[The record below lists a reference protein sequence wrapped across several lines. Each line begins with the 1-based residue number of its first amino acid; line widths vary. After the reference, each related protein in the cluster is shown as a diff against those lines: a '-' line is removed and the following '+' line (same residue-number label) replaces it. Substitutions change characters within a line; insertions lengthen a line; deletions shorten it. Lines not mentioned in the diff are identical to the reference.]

1 MFRWFLNQRT
11 IRKPFE
17 KNRLKGLMKNGMK
30 KKINKYTCTCSSTRD
45 DKSVFKKNRWEQPL
59 LFSVL
64 YFFSF
69 CCLFCRRS
77 TCRFS
82 CDWRALTDQHKTIT
96 KYNTL
101 IFSPVGVLYLV
112 QWQLNLSRGCNVS
125 SHVGPSVKQICTLCM
140 LLLLLQ
146 RGFIYPKS

>member
-1 MFRWFLNQRT
+1 MKIDLNQRT

-17 KNRLKGLMKNGMK
+17 KKSSERLNENGM

-45 DKSVFKKNRWEQPL
+45 DKASLKNLGESS
-59 LFSVL
+59 F
-64 YFFSF
+64 YFFQYSIF
-69 CCLFCRRS
+69 FSCLFCRRS

-146 RGFIYPKS
+146 RGFIYPMS